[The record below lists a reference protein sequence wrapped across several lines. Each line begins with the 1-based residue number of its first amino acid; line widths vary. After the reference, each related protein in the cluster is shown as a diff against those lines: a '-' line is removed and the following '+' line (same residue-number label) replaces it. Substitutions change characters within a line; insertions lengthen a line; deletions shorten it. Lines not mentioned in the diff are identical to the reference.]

1 MENCNCCKHELS
13 LRLAR
18 GNDIY
23 MTAVASIHDEASGA
37 NVAYDLSTASNVR
50 VRLVSSYRHIN
61 GGEIAVSGATVSARF
76 SGSATA
82 VGRYGVEILFD
93 DANGHGRIYEADL
106 LEIVAENKDATVSE
120 EPEVDGY
127 AISLEVASRTLRIGQ
142 ISGITDYNLLD
153 NLPSIGG
160 KTLKGDKDAHDL
172 GLATVE
178 DNAAKVD
185 KVDGK
190 GLSANDLTDERAAKV
205 DKVTLDGSPNEYLNG
220 EGGYSRPVRQGY
232 GVTVDPDGT
241 VHADPQVVARQS
253 DVAAVAADL
262 AAQKAKE
269 QGDVDSLAGRIADE
283 ESGRAAAVAALQA
296 LIDTLNGDSNVD
308 GSVKRTVSEAIAKV
322 VAGAPEDL
330 DTLKEIADY
339 IASDKTGA
347 AEMAAAISALQ
358 ALTKDHTAD
367 IEANAAG
374 VAENRAG
381 VKANA
386 DDITALKRFA
396 DENQMLVGYDDET
409 GEVYV
414 GVGDWNTS
422 FDSGEIDEETG
433 EVRIGLEL

>member
-1 MENCNCCKHELS
+1 MNCLKRLPWSAGAYNETRKYYPQDRVYCEGSVYVSLAEQSGNKPSFTENPDGTYTVTDGWML
-13 LRLAR
+13 LAA
-18 GNDIY
+18 GQVDL
-23 MTAVASIHDEASGA
+23 GLG
-37 NVAYDLSTASNVR
+37 YD
-50 VRLVSSYRHIN
+50 
-61 GGEIAVSGATVSARF
+61 
-76 SGSATA
+76 
-82 VGRYGVEILFD
+82 
-93 DANGHGRIYEADL
+93 YEL
-106 LEIVAENKDATVSE
+106 LE
-120 EPEVDGY
+120 
-127 AISLEVASRTLRIGQ
+127 R
-142 ISGITDYNLLD
+142 
-153 NLPSIGG
+153 LPSISGV
-160 KTLKGDKDAHDL
+160 KLVGDKTPKDL
-172 GLATVE
+172 GMYSAEEADDLFQTKEAARKESE
-178 DNAAKVD
+178 DVALNLAAKVD

-205 DKVTLDGSPNEYLNG
+205 DTVTLDGSPNEYLNG

-347 AEMAAAISALQ
+347 AQMAAAISALQ

-386 DDITALKRFA
+386 DDITTLKRFA

-414 GVGDWNTS
+414 GIGDWNTS

>member
-1 MENCNCCKHELS
+1 M
-13 LRLAR
+13 
-18 GNDIY
+18 
-23 MTAVASIHDEASGA
+23 
-37 NVAYDLSTASNVR
+37 
-50 VRLVSSYRHIN
+50 
-61 GGEIAVSGATVSARF
+61 
-76 SGSATA
+76 
-82 VGRYGVEILFD
+82 
-93 DANGHGRIYEADL
+93 
-106 LEIVAENKDATVSE
+106 EIVAENKDATVSE

-347 AEMAAAISALQ
+347 AEMAAAVSALQ
-358 ALTKDHTAD
+358 ALTKGHTAD

-374 VAENRAG
+374 VAENMAG
-381 VKANA
+381 VKANSESLSELEKSTDGRISGVEALDERMKTLLGYNAARSVVNLTAGAAGKYVQCASRSAVAAAGQGDSCNGATSDTGRKGDLLERGLTGRRETLHQLPDVGQLLTDLQDRA
-386 DDITALKRFA
+386 DRSAERLLGGRGHVA
-396 DENQMLVGYDDET
+396 RRLR
-409 GEVYV
+409 EVPRGRLRRRDLLLEAGRV
-414 GVGDWNTS
+414 GVHAD
-422 FDSGEIDEETG
+422 F
-433 EVRIGLEL
+433 